1 MNNAMLIDPADDVVV
16 AIESIG
22 KGETVEYVCNGEAV
36 QFPALEDITIY
47 HKVARRDISTGAPV
61 IKYGQH
67 IGIAACD
74 IRKGEHVHI
83 HNVTSHRENLDG

>member
-1 MNNAMLIDPADDVVV
+1 MRNAMLIDPADDVVV
-16 AIESIG
+16 AIEPIG

-36 QFPALEDITIY
+36 QFPALEDIMIY
-47 HKVARRDISTGAPV
+47 HKAACRDIPRGTPV

-83 HNVTSHRENLDG
+83 HNVTSGRV